1 MIQYAVYTRD
11 VYRYKKD
18 CVIGVLYHGGGGDV
32 AEAKIRN
39 VTIWPW
45 FEL

>member
-32 AEAKIRN
+32 AEAKIRKCDYLTM
-39 VTIWPW
+39 VV
-45 FEL
+45 L